1 MSTYLTPLFKLMS
14 EKEASD
20 LFISVGSPICIKIV
34 GNIMPVNQ
42 QIMDSESV
50 RKIAYDMMTEKEAQA
65 FEETMEMNFSYPV
78 QGIGRFRVNVF
89 RQRGNIAL
97 VIRYLKNRTA
107 GFEKLR
113 LPAILK
119 ELIMEK
125 RGLVLIVGS
134 TGSGKS
140 TTLAAMIEHRNAT
153 RGGHVLTIE
162 DPIEFVYSNNKC
174 VINQRE
180 VGQDTLSYDNALVN
194 AMREAPDVLLIG
206 EVRDRQTLQHA
217 LLYGQTGH
225 LCLTTL
231 HANNSYHALG
241 RIINFFPYDAREGLL
256 GDLSTT
262 LKAIISQRLVKGVD
276 GSFVAAVEIM
286 LNTKHIAELV
296 KKGDI
301 DQIKEAME
309 QSLSP
314 GSETFEQALF
324 KLYAQGL
331 ITKEDAL
338 KNSDSPSNLAWLLDN
353 AGAPKGGKAGG
364 TSMFGMPSSGGGGG
378 SSSSASSASS
388 SSSVPS
394 SLTTTGGISIDLD
407 RLDRA

>member
-1 MSTYLTPLFKLMS
+1 LSTYLTPLFKLMS

-20 LFISVGSPICIKIV
+20 LFISVGSPICIKIL

-42 QIMDSESV
+42 QVMDSESV
-50 RKIAYDMMTEKEAQA
+50 RKIAYDMMTEKEAQT

-78 QGIGRFRVNVF
+78 QGVGRFRVNVF
-89 RQRGNIAL
+89 RQRGNIAM
-97 VIRYLKNRTA
+97 VIRYLRNRTA

-113 LPAILK
+113 LPPILK
-119 ELIMEK
+119 DLVGEK
-125 RGLVLIVGS
+125 RGLVLVVGS

-162 DPIEFVYSNNKC
+162 DPIEFVYTNNKC

-241 RIINFFPYDAREGLL
+241 RIINFFPHDARDGLL
-256 GDLSTT
+256 HDLSTT
-262 LKAIISQRLVKGVD
+262 LRAIISQRLVKGVD
-276 GSFVAAVEIM
+276 GAMVAAVEIM

-296 KKGDI
+296 KKGEI

-324 KLYAQGL
+324 KLYSQGL
-331 ITKEDAL
+331 ITKDDAL

-353 AGAPKGGKAGG
+353 AGVAKTGKAGG
-364 TSMFGMPSSGGGGG
+364 TSMFGMPGGGGHG
-378 SSSSASSASS
+378 SPSSG
-388 SSSVPS
+388 VPS
-394 SLTTTGGISIDLD
+394 ALTTTSGISIDLD
-407 RLDRA
+407 RLDRT

>member
-1 MSTYLTPLFKLMS
+1 MA

-20 LFISVGSPICIKIV
+20 LFISVGSPISIKIL

-42 QIMDSESV
+42 QVMDSESV
-50 RKIAYDMMTEKEAQA
+50 RKIAYDMMTEKEAQT
-65 FEETMEMNFSYPV
+65 FDETMEMNFSYPV
-78 QGIGRFRVNVF
+78 QGVGRFRVNVF
-89 RQRGNIAL
+89 RQRGNIAM
-97 VIRYLKNRTA
+97 VIRYLRNRTA

-113 LPAILK
+113 LPALLK
-119 ELIMEK
+119 DLVIEK

-162 DPIEFVYSNNKC
+162 DPIEFVYTNNRC

-180 VGQDTLSYDNALVN
+180 VGQDTLSYEHALVN

-231 HANNSYHALG
+231 HANNSYHALA
-241 RIINFFPYDAREGLL
+241 RIINFFPHDAREGLL

-262 LKAIISQRLVKGVD
+262 LKAIISQRLVKGLD
-276 GSFVAAVEIM
+276 GSLVAAVEIM
-286 LNTKHIAELV
+286 LNTKHVAELV
-296 KKGDI
+296 KKGDV

-314 GSETFEQALF
+314 GSMTFEQALF
-324 KLYAQGL
+324 KLYSQNL
-331 ITKEDAL
+331 ISKEEAL
-338 KNSDSPSNLAWLLDN
+338 RNSDSPSNLAWLLDN
-353 AGAPKGGKAGG
+353 ASAAQAHGANQI
-364 TSMFGMPSSGGGGG
+364 FGMPSS
-378 SSSSASSASS
+378 SSAPE
-388 SSSVPS
+388 PS
-394 SLTTTGGISIDLD
+394 HLTTTGGISIDLD
-407 RLDRA
+407 RLDHA

>member
-20 LFISVGSPICIKIV
+20 LFISVGSPICIKIL

-42 QIMDSESV
+42 QVMDSESV
-50 RKIAYDMMTEKEAQA
+50 RKIAYDMMTEKEAQT

-78 QGIGRFRVNVF
+78 QGVGRFRVNVF
-89 RQRGNIAL
+89 RQRGNIAM
-97 VIRYLKNRTA
+97 VIRYLRNRTA

-113 LPAILK
+113 LPPILK
-119 ELIMEK
+119 DLVGEK
-125 RGLVLIVGS
+125 RGLVLVVGS

-162 DPIEFVYSNNKC
+162 DPIEFVYTNNKC

-241 RIINFFPYDAREGLL
+241 RIINFFPHDARDGLL
-256 GDLSTT
+256 HDLSTT
-262 LKAIISQRLVKGVD
+262 LRAIISQRLVKGVD
-276 GSFVAAVEIM
+276 GSMVAAVEIM

-296 KKGDI
+296 KKGEI

-324 KLYAQGL
+324 KLYSQGL
-331 ITKEDAL
+331 ITKDDAL

-353 AGAPKGGKAGG
+353 AGVGKAGKAGG
-364 TSMFGMPSSGGGGG
+364 TSMFGMPGAGGGGHG
-378 SSSSASSASS
+378 SSSAG
-388 SSSVPS
+388 VPS
-394 SLTTTGGISIDLD
+394 ALTTTGGISIDLD
-407 RLDRA
+407 RLDRT